1 MFVPAVVADAGRH
14 VRPWHPNLSFWGLRK
29 MMNSKHDLFFLRFEF
44 PSALDGEFRWS
55 LAMVKIS
62 DELPRAYL
70 AFQTEVLAELA
81 ADALPNAAVVPASKL
96 DASRYLDA
104 STVKVVLFKSEG
116 EIRDYMSNRQEYPY
130 ELSLYN
136 YSPEY
141 GLSRLT
147 V

>member
-1 MFVPAVVADAGRH
+1 
-14 VRPWHPNLSFWGLRK
+14 
-29 MMNSKHDLFFLRFEF
+29 MMSSKHDLFFLRFEF
-44 PSALDGEFRWS
+44 PSALDGGFRWS
-55 LAMVKIS
+55 LAVVKIS

-70 AFQTEVLAELA
+70 AFQTEFLAQLA
-81 ADALPNAAVVPASKL
+81 ADALPNATVLPASKL

-147 V
+147 A